1 MGYDSK
7 KFGTLEKYILNLV
20 KKARLENFDII
31 IIYNQEPKSKEFLN
45 LLKENNVIVYFSNA
59 LSVIEFWKT
68 FYEITKKYKPVL
80 VHSHFQPLLPSFYGW
95 LLGYKYRWNTMR
107 LMLVNKNIQEVNS
120 RNELK
125 VSSRI
130 YRLIINMFTNKY
142 FCVSKAV
149 FNQYAKVYPNKSK
162 QLACLY
168 NGVELFDYNR
178 IQARENLKFED
189 SIVYIC
195 CIAFASNLKGLDIL
209 IRAYKEFL
217 KKNIKIETKLCLIG
231 LSETSPITQQIL
243 NLIEEFDIS
252 DNIINF
258 GIINN
263 VPQVLPA
270 MDIYIQP
277 SRSESLSNAIIEAG
291 LFEIPAIGSNVGGI
305 PEVIVDNKTGFLFP
319 MGDYTAL
326 SEKIYFLVENK
337 IKRTE
342 MGVESR
348 NHKLE
353 NFSMESKVNE
363 LLGYYKMVN
372 NAQ

>member
-80 VHSHFQPLLPSFYGW
+80 VHSHFQPLLPSFYAW
-95 LLGYKYRWNTMR
+95 LLGYKYRWNTLH

-130 YRLIINMFTNKY
+130 YRFIINVFTNKF

-149 FNQYAKVYPNKSK
+149 LNQYAKVYPNKSK
-162 QLACLY
+162 QLVCLY
-168 NGVELFDYNR
+168 NGVELSDFNKLH
-178 IQARENLKFED
+178 ARKALKFED

-195 CIAFASNLKGLDIL
+195 CIAFASNTKGLDVL
-209 IRAYKEFL
+209 IKAYKEFL
-217 KKNIKIETKLCLIG
+217 NMNSKIETKLCLIG
-231 LSETSPITQQIL
+231 LSEISPITRKIL
-243 NLIEEFDIS
+243 NLIEKYDIS

-291 LFEIPAIGSNVGGI
+291 MFEIPAIGSNVGGI
-305 PEVIVDNKTGFLFP
+305 PEVIIDNKTGFLFP
-319 MGDYTAL
+319 VGDYTAL

-337 IKRTE
+337 IKRIE
-342 MGVESR
+342 MGIESR

-353 NFSMESKVNE
+353 NFSMDSKVDE
-363 LLGYYKMVN
+363 LLTYYRIVI
-372 NAQ
+372 NA